1 MNHEIIHFNAMKAAD
16 RHRQTELQLLNSL
29 EEVWKN
35 RTYYK
40 YGCRSL
46 FDYSVSKLGLSE
58 EVASIFNKLAKKFTE
73 VPELK
78 TAIAS
83 GKVSVS
89 KINRICSV
97 VDENNA
103 EYWLKVAE
111 GSKRNLEKQIA
122 LAHPEKAIPERARL
136 KAVGETLRVEIKFSV
151 TEEKFES
158 LKRAQDLL
166 SQKLRRPATLEDL
179 VNEATQ
185 LFLEKHDPLKKSCPP
200 TKTETLSTVVKRKVH
215 HQYQSQC
222 THRDEKGNRCT
233 EQRFL
238 DIHHIIPQSEGG
250 THTLENLTLLCAGH
264 HRAHHVH

>member
-1 MNHEIIHFNAMKAAD
+1 MIHTKALKAAD
-16 RHRQTELQLLNSL
+16 QHRQTELQLLNSL

-58 EVASIFNKLAKKFTE
+58 EVASIFNKLAKKFTD

-97 VDENNA
+97 TNKSNVDN
-103 EYWLKVAE
+103 WLKIAE

-122 LAHPEKAIPERARL
+122 LAHPEKALPERSRL
-136 KAVGETLRVEIKFSV
+136 KAVGETLRVEVKFSL

-158 LKRAQDLL
+158 FKRAQDLL
-166 SQKLRRPATLEDL
+166 SQKLQRPATIEDL

-200 TKTETLSTVVKRKVH
+200 TRTQTLSSVFKRTVHQQH
-215 HQYQSQC
+215 HSQC
-222 THRDEKGNRCT
+222 THINNQGERCT

-238 DIHHIIPQSEGG
+238 HIHHIVPQSEGG